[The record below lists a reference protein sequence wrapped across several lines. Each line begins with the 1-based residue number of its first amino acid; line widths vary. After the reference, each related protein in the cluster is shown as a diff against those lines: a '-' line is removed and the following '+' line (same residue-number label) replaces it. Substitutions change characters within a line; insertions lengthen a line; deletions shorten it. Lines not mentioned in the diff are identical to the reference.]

1 MKLRNTTKNRNAT
14 ANEIAKSIIADR
26 LECCFYFQDNNQ
38 YEENYN
44 EEFLTEISRH
54 LNKHI
59 NSIVKKLNSNNDHIE
74 YY

>member
-38 YEENYN
+38 YEENYT

-59 NSIVKKLNSNNDHIE
+59 NSIVKKLNSNNDNIE